1 MCMYDFYRYERA
13 KGPPGRDD
21 DNDMD
26 EDPRRGSRSGHG
38 GMPRISFGSGTY
50 ISGKNNNNSGLIHF
64 L

>member
-1 MCMYDFYRYERA
+1 MSHRYERA

-26 EDPRRGSRSGHG
+26 EDPRRGRGS

-50 ISGKNNNNSGLIHF
+50 ISGEV
-64 L
+64 